1 MTMAQFDVVLDGRSF
16 LEGARWRAGR
26 VWVSDCY
33 AHEVLSVREDGTDAQ
48 VEATVEGQPSG
59 LGFLP
64 DGRLL
69 LASMLDNRIVRR
81 EPDGT
86 LVTHADLRGLAVGEI
101 NDMAVD
107 PQGTC
112 WVGCFGFDLTHGAPY
127 EPAPLIRVATDG
139 TAAVVAQG
147 LAFPNGAICDG
158 TVLVVA
164 ETFAGRMSAF
174 DVTDDGSLTA
184 RRVWAEF
191 GDEPVAGD
199 ALARLNGVDVAPDG
213 LAERDAEGAIWVADA
228 THHRALRVGEGGEVL
243 DEVAVDDGQVY
254 DVTLGGADGRT
265 LFLAVSPSYLKSERG
280 HTRDS
285 ALLSRRV
292 DVPLAPVSPDRG
304 IEVR

>member
-1 MTMAQFDVVLDGRSF
+1 MTMAQFDVVLDRRSF

-33 AHEVLSVREDGTDAQ
+33 AYEVLSVREDGTDAR
-48 VEATVEGQPSG
+48 VEATIEGQPSG

-69 LASMLDNRIVRR
+69 VASMLDNRIVRR

-86 LVTHADLRGLAVGEI
+86 LVTHADLSGLAVGEI

-107 PQGTC
+107 PHGTC
-112 WVGCFGFDLTHGAPY
+112 WVGCFGFDLAHGAPY
-127 EPAPLIRVATDG
+127 APAPLIRVAGDG
-139 TAAVVAQG
+139 TAAVAAQG
-147 LAFPNGAICDG
+147 LSCPNGAICDG
-158 TVLVVA
+158 MVLVVA
-164 ETFAGRMSAF
+164 ETFAGRMAAF
-174 DVTDDGSLTA
+174 DVRSDGSLTG

-191 GDEPVAGD
+191 GDEPMADD

-228 THHRALRVGEGGEVL
+228 THHRALRVGEGSEVLGEV
-243 DEVAVDDGQVY
+243 VVDDGQVY

-265 LFLAVSPSYLKSERG
+265 LFLAVSPSYLKSERE

-292 DVPLAPVSPDRG
+292 DVPLARVSPNRG
-304 IEVR
+304 IEV

>member
-1 MTMAQFDVVLDGRSF
+1 MTMAQFDVVLDRRSF

-33 AHEVLSVREDGTDAQ
+33 AYEVLSVREDGTDAR
-48 VEATVEGQPSG
+48 VEATIEGQPSG

-69 LASMLDNRIVRR
+69 VASMLDKRIVRR

-86 LVTHADLRGLAVGEI
+86 LVTHADLSGLAVGEI

-107 PQGTC
+107 PHGTC
-112 WVGCFGFDLTHGAPY
+112 WVGCFGFDLAHGAPY
-127 EPAPLIRVATDG
+127 APAPLIRVAGDG
-139 TAAVVAQG
+139 TAAVAAQG
-147 LAFPNGAICDG
+147 LSCPNGAICDG
-158 TVLVVA
+158 MVLVVA
-164 ETFAGRMSAF
+164 ETFAGRMAAF
-174 DVTDDGSLTA
+174 DVRSDGSLTG

-191 GDEPVAGD
+191 GDEPMADD

-228 THHRALRVGEGGEVL
+228 THHRALRVGEGSEVLGEV
-243 DEVAVDDGQVY
+243 VVDDGQVY

-265 LFLAVSPSYLKSERG
+265 LFLAVSPSYLKSERE

-292 DVPLAPVSPDRG
+292 DVPLARVSPNRG
-304 IEVR
+304 IEV